1 MGISNEEV
9 FDLSVIIPTF
19 NEENNASVMLKNLTR
34 KLDEVN
40 LKYEII
46 LVNDGSTDNTF
57 SVLKQLKDSYSNI
70 KIISY
75 DENKGKG
82 YAVRSG
88 VLESEG
94 KIVMYID
101 GDLDISPDILPE
113 YVEQLKY
120 YDIVI
125 GSKRVSNADVKDSIS
140 RKILSKA
147 FSIIVKIGMNLNIK
161 DTQVGLKMGDG
172 KQMRR
177 IFKMMSING
186 FAFDVELLTIAA
198 LLKLKIKEMPI
209 ELNLTRPFSFIHAS
223 EMFFDTMKI
232 MYNRRIGNIYQ
243 KKLSV

>member
-1 MGISNEEV
+1 MGISNEEI

-34 KLDEVN
+34 KLNGTN

-46 LVNDGSTDNTF
+46 LVNDGSKDNTLY
-57 SVLKQLKDSYSNI
+57 VLKQLKDSHSNV

-113 YVEQLKY
+113 YIEQLKY

-125 GSKRVSNADVKDSIS
+125 GSKRVSNADIKDSIS

-172 KQMRR
+172 KQMRK
-177 IFKMMSING
+177 IFKILSISG

-209 ELNLTRPFSFIHAS
+209 ELSLTRPFSFIHATK
-223 EMFFDTMKI
+223 MFFDTMKI
-232 MYNRRIGNIYQ
+232 MYNRRIGNIY
-243 KKLSV
+243 KKR

>member
-9 FDLSVIIPTF
+9 DLSVIVPTF
-19 NEENNASVMLKNLTR
+19 NEENNASTMLENLTR
-34 KLDEVN
+34 KLNEIN

-46 LVNDGSTDNTF
+46 LVNDGSKDNTLY
-57 SVLKQLKDSYSNI
+57 VLKQLKNSYSNI

-101 GDLDISPDILPE
+101 GDLDIFPDIIPG
-113 YVEQLKY
+113 YIEQLKN

-140 RKILSKA
+140 RKSLSKV
-147 FSIIVKIGMNLNIK
+147 FSIIVKMGMRLKIK

-177 IFKMMSING
+177 IFKILSING
-186 FAFDVELLTIAA
+186 FAFDVELLTIAT

-209 ELNLTRPFSFIHAS
+209 ELNLTRPFSFINATK
-223 EMFFDTMKI
+223 MFFDTMEI
-232 MYNRRIGNIYQ
+232 MYNRRIGNTYQ
-243 KKLSV
+243 KKLSI

>member
-1 MGISNEEV
+1 MGFSNKGI
-9 FDLSVIIPTF
+9 DLSVIIPAF
-19 NEENNASVMLKNLTR
+19 NEENNASRMLKNLTR
-34 KLDEVN
+34 KLDETN
-40 LKYEII
+40 LKYEVI
-46 LVNDGSTDNTF
+46 LVNDGSKDNTLY
-57 SVLKQLKDSYSNI
+57 VLEQLKGSYSNI

-88 VLESEG
+88 ILESEG
-94 KIVMYID
+94 EIVMYID

-113 YVEQLKY
+113 YIEQLKN

-161 DTQVGLKMGDG
+161 DTQVGLKIGDG
-172 KQMRR
+172 KQMRK
-177 IFKMMSING
+177 IFKIMSTNG
-186 FAFDVELLTIAA
+186 FAFDVELLTVAT

-209 ELNLTRPFSFIHAS
+209 ELNLTRQFSFIHAS
-223 EMFFDTMKI
+223 KMFLDTMKI
-232 MYNRRIGNIYQ
+232 MYNRRIRNTYQ
-243 KKLSV
+243 KKLSA

>member
-1 MGISNEEV
+1 MGFSNKKIE
-9 FDLSVIIPTF
+9 LSVIIPTF
-19 NEENNASVMLKNLTR
+19 NEENNASRMLKNLTE
-34 KLDEVN
+34 KLDKAN

-46 LVNDGSTDNTF
+46 LVNDGSKDNTLY
-57 SVLKQLKDSYSNI
+57 VLKQLKDSYSNI

-88 VLESEG
+88 ILESEG
-94 KIVMYID
+94 EIVMYID
-101 GDLDISPDILPE
+101 GDLDISPDIIPE
-113 YVEQLKY
+113 YIEQLKN

-147 FSIIVKIGMNLNIK
+147 FSIIVKIGMNLKIK
-161 DTQVGLKMGDG
+161 DTQVGLKIGDG
-172 KQMRR
+172 KQMRK
-177 IFKMMSING
+177 IFKILSING
-186 FAFDVELLTIAA
+186 FAFDVELLTIAT

-209 ELNLTRPFSFIHAS
+209 ELNLTRPFSFIHATK
-223 EMFFDTMKI
+223 MFFDTMKI

>member
-1 MGISNEEV
+1 MGFSNKKIE
-9 FDLSVIIPTF
+9 LSVIIPTF
-19 NEENNASVMLKNLTR
+19 NEENNASRMLKNLTE
-34 KLDEVN
+34 KLDKAN

-46 LVNDGSTDNTF
+46 LVNDGSKDNTLY
-57 SVLKQLKDSYSNI
+57 VLKQLKDSYSNI

-88 VLESEG
+88 ILESEG
-94 KIVMYID
+94 EIVMYID
-101 GDLDISPDILPE
+101 GDLDISPDIIPE
-113 YVEQLKY
+113 YIEQLKN

-147 FSIIVKIGMNLNIK
+147 FSIIVKIGMNLKIK
-161 DTQVGLKMGDG
+161 DTQVGLKIGDG
-172 KQMRR
+172 KQMRK
-177 IFKMMSING
+177 IFKILSING

-209 ELNLTRPFSFIHAS
+209 ELNLTRPFSFIHATK
-223 EMFFDTMKI
+223 MFFDTMKI

>member
-9 FDLSVIIPTF
+9 ELSVIIPTF
-19 NEENNASVMLKNLTR
+19 NEENNASTMLKNLTR
-34 KLDEVN
+34 KLNEIN

-46 LVNDGSTDNTF
+46 LVNDGSKDNTLY
-57 SVLKQLKDSYSNI
+57 VLKQLKNNYSNI

-101 GDLDISPDILPE
+101 GDLDISPDIIPG
-113 YVEQLKY
+113 YIEQLKN
-120 YDIVI
+120 YDIII

-147 FSIIVKIGMNLNIK
+147 FSIIVKIGMNLKIK

-177 IFKMMSING
+177 IFKILSING
-186 FAFDVELLTIAA
+186 FAFDVELLTVVT

-209 ELNLTRPFSFIHAS
+209 ELNLTRPFSFINAS
-223 EMFFDTMKI
+223 KMFFDTMKI

-243 KKLSV
+243 KKLSI

>member
-9 FDLSVIIPTF
+9 ELSVIIPTF
-19 NEENNASVMLKNLTR
+19 NEENNASTMLENLTR
-34 KLDEVN
+34 KLNEIN

-46 LVNDGSTDNTF
+46 LVNDGSKDNTLY
-57 SVLKQLKDSYSNI
+57 VLKQLKNSYSNI

-88 VLESEG
+88 ILESEG
-94 KIVMYID
+94 EIVMYID
-101 GDLDISPDILPE
+101 GDLDISPDIIPE
-113 YVEQLKY
+113 YIEQLKN

-125 GSKRVSNADVKDSIS
+125 GSKRVSNANVKDSIS

-147 FSIIVKIGMNLNIK
+147 FSIIVKIGMNLKIK
-161 DTQVGLKMGDG
+161 DTQVGLKIGDG
-172 KQMRR
+172 KQMRK
-177 IFKMMSING
+177 IFKILSING
-186 FAFDVELLTIAA
+186 FAFDVELLTIAT

-209 ELNLTRPFSFIHAS
+209 ELNLTRPFSFINAS
-223 EMFFDTMKI
+223 KMFFDTMKI
-232 MYNRRIGNIYQ
+232 MYNRRIRNTYQ

>member
-34 KLDEVN
+34 KLNETN

-46 LVNDGSTDNTF
+46 LVNDGSKDNTLY
-57 SVLKQLKDSYSNI
+57 VLKQLKDSHSNV

-113 YVEQLKY
+113 YIEQLKY

-125 GSKRVSNADVKDSIS
+125 GSKRVSNADIKDSVS

-177 IFKMMSING
+177 VFKILSING

-223 EMFFDTMKI
+223 EMFLDTMKI

>member
-1 MGISNEEV
+1 MGFSNKKIE
-9 FDLSVIIPTF
+9 LSVIIPTF
-19 NEENNASVMLKNLTR
+19 NEENNASRMLKNLTE
-34 KLDEVN
+34 KLDKAN

-46 LVNDGSTDNTF
+46 LVNDGSKDNTLY
-57 SVLKQLKDSYSNI
+57 VLKQLKDSYSNI

-88 VLESEG
+88 ILESEG
-94 KIVMYID
+94 EIVMYID
-101 GDLDISPDILPE
+101 GDLDISPDIIPE
-113 YVEQLKY
+113 YIEQLKN

-147 FSIIVKIGMNLNIK
+147 FSIIVKIGMNLKIK
-161 DTQVGLKMGDG
+161 DTQVGLKIGDG
-172 KQMRR
+172 KQMRK
-177 IFKMMSING
+177 IFKILSING
-186 FAFDVELLTIAA
+186 FAFDVELLTIAT

-209 ELNLTRPFSFIHAS
+209 ELNLTRPFSFIHATK
-223 EMFFDTMKI
+223 MFFDTMKI
-232 MYNRRIGNIYQ
+232 MYNRRIRNTYQ